1 MPFTPFDFRRLES
14 GRPTSR
20 FSPAGAARP
29 RNRCL
34 IAWFSL
40 PARVDRAFGNAL
52 YSDAIYGFDARPADS
67 LDMGDP
73 QWKRSRVCRTSEPPP
88 RHRFYEGPTAMPRII
103 EIVLFLTPFLGF
115 AVWRLV
121 FPSPVPPLW
130 LMCGL
135 ATAVALMLLTLLW
148 MRHADAN
155 KAELGYIPARLI
167 DGRVIPATRAPP

>member
-1 MPFTPFDFRRLES
+1 
-14 GRPTSR
+14 
-20 FSPAGAARP
+20 
-29 RNRCL
+29 
-34 IAWFSL
+34 
-40 PARVDRAFGNAL
+40 
-52 YSDAIYGFDARPADS
+52 
-67 LDMGDP
+67 
-73 QWKRSRVCRTSEPPP
+73 
-88 RHRFYEGPTAMPRII
+88 MPRII